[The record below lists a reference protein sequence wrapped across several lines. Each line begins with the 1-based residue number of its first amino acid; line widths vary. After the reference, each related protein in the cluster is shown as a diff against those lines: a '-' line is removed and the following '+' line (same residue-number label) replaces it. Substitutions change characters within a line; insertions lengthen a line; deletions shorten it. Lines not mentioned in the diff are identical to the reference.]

1 MDPCIFYNFATDL
14 AIFAGIV
21 FDQRIN
27 LLIMEEGKD
36 KIAISCGD
44 ILTLS
49 QEISDRDVKYAK
61 LEVRYEMAQD
71 EIEKL
76 RRQLN
81 DSEAARIAAET
92 ENRALKTEIER
103 QRGDIETLKA
113 RLSEIANDSRLSEQE
128 MMEKTIAYLLESNI
142 FLSIVKIQEF
152 MQSHVSDV
160 ILAFQYRGFI
170 EECVPDKIKP
180 AVMGVISKLIMLPEK
195 PKPQPTTIDNRTINM
210 TGDHVTYEEK
220 NQPNE

>member
-1 MDPCIFYNFATDL
+1 
-14 AIFAGIV
+14 
-21 FDQRIN
+21 
-27 LLIMEEGKD
+27 MEEGKD

-128 MMEKTIAYLLESNI
+128 MMEKTIAYFSPSLRFRSLCNPMCRMSFWLSNTAVLLKSVCPTRSNR
-142 FLSIVKIQEF
+142 Q
-152 MQSHVSDV
+152 
-160 ILAFQYRGFI
+160 
-170 EECVPDKIKP
+170 
-180 AVMGVISKLIMLPEK
+180 
-195 PKPQPTTIDNRTINM
+195 
-210 TGDHVTYEEK
+210 
-220 NQPNE
+220 

>member
-1 MDPCIFYNFATDL
+1 
-14 AIFAGIV
+14 
-21 FDQRIN
+21 
-27 LLIMEEGKD
+27 MEEGKD

-61 LEVRYEMAQD
+61 LEVHYEMARD
-71 EIEKL
+71 EIERL

-92 ENRALKTEIER
+92 ENRALKSEIVRLQE
-103 QRGDIETLKA
+103 DIETMKA
-113 RLSEIANDSRLSEQE
+113 RLSEIANDSHLSEQE
-128 MMEKTIAYLLESNI
+128 MMEKAISCLLESNI
-142 FLSIVKIQEF
+142 FLSIVKVQEF
-152 MQSHVSDV
+152 MRTHVSDV

-180 AVMGVISKLIMLPEK
+180 AVMAIISKLILLPEK
-195 PKPQPTTIDNRTINM
+195 PKPQPTTIDNRTINL
-210 TGDHVTYEEK
+210 TGEYATYEEN